1 MNMEPRLRE
10 RQDYF
15 FALSLFYYWIFLKD
29 KTRREQNRGGGGDS
43 TFRTRNYLEFIHIQQ
58 SWREKAISIGFVD
71 GTFKGKLAKVT

>member
-1 MNMEPRLRE
+1 MNMEQRLRE

-15 FALSLFYYWIFLKD
+15 FALSLFHYWIILKD
-29 KTRREQNRGGGGDS
+29 KTRREQNQGGNS

-58 SWREKAISIGFVD
+58 SWRAKAISIGFVD

>member
-1 MNMEPRLRE
+1 MNMEQRLRE

-15 FALSLFYYWIFLKD
+15 FALSLFHYWIFLKD
-29 KTRREQNRGGGGDS
+29 KTRREQKSGGNS

>member
-29 KTRREQNRGGGGDS
+29 KTRREQNRGGGDS

-71 GTFKGKLAKVT
+71 GTFKGKLAKVK

>member
-1 MNMEPRLRE
+1 MSKN
-10 RQDYF
+10 Q
-15 FALSLFYYWIFLKD
+15 
-29 KTRREQNRGGGGDS
+29 GGNS

>member
-1 MNMEPRLRE
+1 MNMEQRLRE

-15 FALSLFYYWIFLKD
+15 FALTLFHYWIFLKD
-29 KTRREQNRGGGGDS
+29 KTRREQNQEGNS